1 MKMLL
6 DKNWIHDLKYFENFI
21 IPINGATDELKYYY
35 FISIVLKWMKKDNQ
49 NKSYQNVP
57 DYLSYFEEN

>member
-1 MKMLL
+1 MLL

-35 FISIVLKWMKKDNQ
+35 FISTVLKWMKKDNQ
-49 NKSYQNVP
+49 NKSIRMC
-57 DYLSYFEEN
+57 LII